1 MATPYIPTEFQAQVH
16 FDEHRFRVAVFHR
29 QAGKSTMAV
38 NEVIRHAKE
47 NPGRYW
53 IILPT
58 YRQAKTVTWPLL
70 LAFTPEDWILKA
82 NESSL
87 EVRLKNGAE
96 IALKGAENKEAL
108 LGATLKGVVMD
119 EYGSVQRN
127 VWSEIIQPMLLRHG
141 GWALFI
147 GTPRGK
153 NHFYEVYQFG
163 LSDTHADQWKSYHLS
178 VWDSGVFPTEEIER
192 IRKTIPQNIFE
203 AEYEAKFLEGSGQVF
218 RRIKENAT
226 TDEQAPQRDRLY
238 QVGVDLAR
246 LENFTVISVI
256 DRHTHE
262 QVYIDRFN
270 QLDWQTQRARIEAVA
285 RRYND
290 ARIVIDQTGIGD
302 PVVEELQRLNLA
314 VDGFKYSGEKK
325 KLLVENLVKMLEQD
339 RLHIFK
345 SNLPLGD
352 VQMRELEAFMYT
364 KNEDSGKYRYHAPE
378 GLHDDV
384 VNALALSVWEIGEK
398 LPLPEDK
405 RDQPDT
411 YFVNPYE

>member
-1 MATPYIPTEFQAQVH
+1 MATPYIPTKFQADVH

-70 LAFTPEDWILKA
+70 LAFTPEDWIYKA

-87 EVRLKNGAE
+87 EMRLKNGAE

-108 LGATLKGVVMD
+108 LGATLKGVIMD

-153 NHFYEVYQFG
+153 NHFYQVYELG
-163 LSDTHADQWKSYHLS
+163 RGDNPDWKSFHLS
-178 VWDSGVFPTEEIER
+178 VYDSGVFPLEEIEK
-192 IRKTIPQNIFE
+192 IKKTIPQNIFE
-203 AEYEAKFLEGSGQVF
+203 AEYEAKFLEGAGQVF
-218 RRIKENAT
+218 RRIKENAIT
-226 TDEQAPQRDRLY
+226 VEQAPQSDRLY
-238 QVGVDLAR
+238 QMGVDLAR
-246 LENFTVISVI
+246 LENFTVLSVI

-270 QLDWQTQRARIEAVA
+270 QLDWQTQRARIEATA

-302 PVVEELQRLNLA
+302 PVVEELQRLNLP
-314 VDGFKYSGEKK
+314 VEGFKYSGEKK
-325 KLLVENLVKMLEQD
+325 KLLVENLGKMLEQD
-339 RLHIFK
+339 RLKIFK
-345 SNLPLGD
+345 SNLTLGEI
-352 VQMRELEAFMYT
+352 QMRELEAFMYT

-384 VNALALSVWEIGEK
+384 VNALALSVWDIGEK
-398 LPLPEDK
+398 LPIPDED